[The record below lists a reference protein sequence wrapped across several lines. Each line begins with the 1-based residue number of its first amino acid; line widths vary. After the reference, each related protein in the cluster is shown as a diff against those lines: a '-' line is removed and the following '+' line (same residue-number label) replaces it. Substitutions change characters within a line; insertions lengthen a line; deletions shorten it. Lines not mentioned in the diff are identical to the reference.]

1 MTDDIVTTRSCASQ
15 VQRVSESGCWMLRYY
30 DGKNSATRAEK
41 GRIPL
46 SKSTVREINRY
57 TLQQDDDSPAAQ
69 V

>member
-1 MTDDIVTTRSCASQ
+1 M
-15 VQRVSESGCWMLRYY
+15 SESGCWMLRYY

-46 SKSTVREINRY
+46 SKCTVREINRY
-57 TLQQDDDSPAAQ
+57 TLQQDDASPAAQ